1 MGRLFRVELQLR
13 RRDRPRP
20 GVAARVRDP
29 ALSTAVSVREE
40 VAGLLQE
47 LIRLDTVNPPGNETR
62 AAEVLRSYLEEH
74 GVECEL
80 YAKVPERANL
90 VARIPGSADGP
101 RLALLS
107 HTDTVLADP
116 AEWQVDPWSGE
127 LREGE
132 IWGRGALDMK
142 GQVAASAVA
151 VASLVR
157 EGFRPAGDLIFIAAA
172 DEEVGVDFGLSWLC
186 MAHPDAVRAEYSL
199 NEGAGDRVEIGGRP
213 FYLVSTA
220 EKMSSPFVMRVHGR
234 SGHASMPGIADNAL
248 VKAARLIER
257 LGDFVP
263 EPRLEPEVAALFE
276 TVVGAPPEDV
286 NQVLEVARAVDPIAV
301 ELVEPL
307 VGMTV
312 SPTMATASQK
322 RNVIPALCEVTVDC
336 RLLPGQT
343 QAEAQEV
350 VRGLLGEGDYELEW
364 IEGYGGTRSPM
375 EGPLWDAI
383 GAWVVENEPEAVV
396 APICLAGFTDSHWM
410 RAAFGTIAYG
420 FFPMRYMDPQLA
432 TRLVHSADE
441 RVQVDDLELGVEFLR
456 SAARAMG

>member
-1 MGRLFRVELQLR
+1 MRDEATKLLR
-13 RRDRPRP
+13 
-20 GVAARVRDP
+20 
-29 ALSTAVSVREE
+29 
-40 VAGLLQE
+40 E
-47 LIRLDTVNPPGNETR
+47 LIRLDTVNPPGNETL
-62 AAEVLRSYLEEH
+62 AAELLRDYLEES

-90 VARIPGSADGP
+90 VARIRGRGGS

-116 AEWQVDPWSGE
+116 AEWQVDPWSGQ
-127 LREGE
+127 LREDE

-151 VASLVR
+151 IASLSR
-157 EGFRPAGDLIFIAAA
+157 EGFEPAGDLIFIAAA
-172 DEEVGVDFGLSWLC
+172 DEEVGDGFGLAWLC
-186 MAHPDAVRAEYSL
+186 EEYPEAVRAEYSL
-199 NEGAGDRVEIGGRP
+199 NEGAGDRVELGGRA
-213 FYLVSTA
+213 FYLASTA
-220 EKMSSPFVMRVHGR
+220 EKMSSPFVLRVRGR

-248 VKAARLIER
+248 VKAANLIQR
-257 LGDFVP
+257 LGEFRA
-263 EPRLEPEVAALFE
+263 EPRLEPEVAGFMKAVAGE
-276 TVVGAPPEDV
+276 VPPADEV
-286 NQVLEVARAVDPIAV
+286 VARATEVHPLAA

-312 SPTMATASQK
+312 SPTMAKASQK

-336 RLLPGQT
+336 RLLPGQS
-343 QAEAQEV
+343 QAEAEPV
-350 VRGLLGEGDYELEW
+350 LRELLGEGDYELEW
-364 IEGYGGTRSPM
+364 IEGQGGTRSPM
-375 EGPLWDAI
+375 EGPLWEAI
-383 GAWVVENEPEAVV
+383 GSWVAETEPGASV

-441 RVQVDDLELGVEFLR
+441 RVRVDDLELGAEFLR
-456 SAARAMG
+456 YAARAMSER

>member
-1 MGRLFRVELQLR
+1 VAEL
-13 RRDRPRP
+13 
-20 GVAARVRDP
+20 
-29 ALSTAVSVREE
+29 LS
-40 VAGLLQE
+40 E

-62 AAEVLRSYLEEH
+62 AAGLLRAYLEEN

-90 VARIPGSADGP
+90 VARIPGTGDGP

-127 LREGE
+127 LRDGE

-151 VASLVR
+151 LASLAR

-172 DEEVGVDFGLSWLC
+172 DEEVGVDFGLAWLC
-186 MAHPDAVRAEYSL
+186 REHPEAVRADYSL
-199 NEGAGDRVEIGGRP
+199 NEGAGDRIEIGGRP
-213 FYLVSTA
+213 FYLASTA
-220 EKMSSPFVMRVHGR
+220 EKMSSPFVVRVHGR

-248 VKAARLIER
+248 VKAAGLIER
-257 LGDFVP
+257 LGAFEP
-263 EPRLEPEVAALFE
+263 EPRIEPEVAALLE
-276 TVVGAPPEDV
+276 AVVGETPGDAD
-286 NQVLEVARAVDPIAV
+286 QVLELARSVDPIAV

-312 SPTMATASQK
+312 SPTMITASQK
-322 RNVIPALCEVTVDC
+322 RNVIPAVCEITVDC

-343 QAEAQEV
+343 QAEAEGV
-350 VRGLLGEGDYELEW
+350 VRNVLGEGDYDVEW
-364 IEGYGGTRSPM
+364 IEGQGGTRSPM

-383 GAWVVENEPEAVV
+383 GSWVAQYEPEAAV

-410 RAAFGTIAYG
+410 RDAFGTMAYG
-420 FFPMRYMDPQLA
+420 FFPLRFMDPQVA

-441 RVQVDDLELGVEFLR
+441 RARVDDLELGVEFLR
-456 SAARAMG
+456 YAAQAMG